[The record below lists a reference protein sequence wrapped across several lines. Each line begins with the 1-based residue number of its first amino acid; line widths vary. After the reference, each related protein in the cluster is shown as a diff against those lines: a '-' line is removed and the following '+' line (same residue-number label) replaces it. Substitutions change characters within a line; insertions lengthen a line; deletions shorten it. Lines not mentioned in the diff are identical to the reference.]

1 MNIPKLKK
9 IKTKKNY
16 HGIPLEDDY
25 SWVDQPNILEVLKDP
40 KKLDPE
46 VKDYIESNNKFTENY
61 FKDVKNLQKDLF
73 NEIKGKIKLDDTGL
87 KYKDKRYFYW
97 SKTEAKGNYG
107 KRMRQL
113 IDGSKPEEIF
123 FDGDVEKKKS
133 GSEYFGVGVVS
144 TSYCDNF
151 IAYSLDLKGSEY
163 YTIYLRDLRTG
174 KNERDLIENTSG
186 SITWSLDSK
195 SFFYSKLD
203 EYHRPRQIF
212 KHVIG
217 TSSDQDQLIFE
228 EKDETFTCGIG
239 ITSDEKYFIIGTS
252 DHITTEEYFFPTDA
266 KEIKPMLFQKRKKDV
281 RYSIDSWQGYFY
293 VHTNEEA
300 RDYKVLRCK
309 TDQINKLEVF
319 IPSKKETVIG
329 GLEFLDNY
337 ILRSEK
343 SDAIPKL
350 YVRNIKTNKEE
361 EIKVSDEAIGVP
373 GVSLMQRDTNT
384 TMIRVGWE
392 SMATPGRVY
401 EYDIISKEK
410 KLVKETEIPSGHDPN
425 KYIVER
431 IKAESHDGQMI
442 PISLVRLK
450 TAKQDGSSKILL
462 YAYGAYKHSISPSF
476 SASRFCLV
484 DRGITF
490 AIAHVRGGGDLGDK
504 HHEKG
509 KKKFKKNTFLDYIA
523 CANHLIEQRYTHK
536 GGICFYGGSAGG
548 LTGGAV
554 ANMKPDLF
562 FGMLLLVPFVDT
574 MTTMLNEKLPL
585 TPGEWEMWGNPIKS
599 KEYFEYILS
608 YSPYNNLDRKDYP
621 PMLIT
626 TSLFDN
632 RVLYSEPVKY
642 IAKLRDKKSDNNIQL
657 LKCKM
662 EAAGH
667 GGMSGRDNA
676 ITELAEEYSFILKS
690 AKILNNNLKK

>member
-1 MNIPKLKK
+1 MNIPKLRKN
-9 IKTKKNY
+9 KTKKNY
-16 HGIPLEDDY
+16 HGITLEDDY

-40 KKLDPE
+40 KKLDTE
-46 VKDYIESNNKFTENY
+46 VKDYIEANNEITENY
-61 FKDVKNLQKDLF
+61 FKDVKDFQKHLF

-87 KYKDKRYFYW
+87 KYKDKKYYYW
-97 SKTEAKGNYG
+97 TKTEAKGNYG

-123 FDGDVEKKKS
+123 FDGDLEKKKS
-133 GSEYFGVGVVS
+133 GSEYFGVGTVS

-174 KNERDLIENTSG
+174 KNEKDVIENTSG
-186 SITWSLDSK
+186 SVTWSLDNK

-203 EYHRPRQIF
+203 KYHRPRQIF

-217 TSSDQDQLIFE
+217 TSSNQDQLIFE

-266 KEIKPMLFQKRKKDV
+266 KEINLTLFQKRKNDV
-281 RYSIDSWQGYFY
+281 RYSIDSWQGFFY

-309 TDQINKLEVF
+309 NDQINKLEVF
-319 IPSKKETVIG
+319 LPPKEETVIG
-329 GLEFLDNY
+329 GLEFLDDY

-343 SDAIPKL
+343 SDAITKL
-350 YVRNIKTNKEE
+350 YVRDIKTNKEE

-373 GVSLMQRDTNT
+373 GISLMQRDTNT

-401 EYDIISKEK
+401 EYDIVSKKK
-410 KLVKETEIPSGHDPN
+410 KLVKEIEIPSGHDAN

-450 TAKQDGSSKILL
+450 TAKQDGNSKILL

-476 SASRFCLV
+476 SASRFCLI

-490 AIAHVRGGGDLGDK
+490 AIAHVRGGGELGDK

-523 CANHLIEQRYTHK
+523 CANHLIEQRYTYK

-554 ANMKPDLF
+554 ANMAPDLF

-608 YSPYNNLDRKDYP
+608 YAPYNNLDKKDSP

-690 AKILNNNLKK
+690 ANILK

>member
-1 MNIPKLKK
+1 MNIPKLRKN
-9 IKTKKNY
+9 KTKKNY
-16 HGIPLEDDY
+16 HGITLEDDY

-40 KKLDPE
+40 KKLDTE
-46 VKDYIESNNKFTENY
+46 VKDYIEANNEITENY
-61 FKDVKNLQKDLF
+61 FKDVKDFQKHLF

-87 KYKDKRYFYW
+87 KYKDKKYYYW
-97 SKTEAKGNYG
+97 TKTEAKGNYG

-123 FDGDVEKKKS
+123 FDGDLEKKKS
-133 GSEYFGVGVVS
+133 GSEYFGVGTVS

-174 KNERDLIENTSG
+174 KNEKDIIENTSG
-186 SITWSLDSK
+186 SVTWSLDNK

-203 EYHRPRQIF
+203 KYHRPRQIF

-217 TSSDQDQLIFE
+217 TSSNQDQLIFE

-266 KEIKPMLFQKRKKDV
+266 KEINLTLFQKRKNDV
-281 RYSIDSWQGYFY
+281 RYSIDSWQGFFY

-309 TDQINKLEVF
+309 NDQINKLEVF
-319 IPSKKETVIG
+319 LPPKEETVIG
-329 GLEFLDNY
+329 GLEFLDDY

-343 SDAIPKL
+343 SDAITKL
-350 YVRNIKTNKEE
+350 YVRDIKTNKEE

-373 GVSLMQRDTNT
+373 GISLMQRDTNT

-401 EYDIISKEK
+401 EYDIVSKEK
-410 KLVKETEIPSGHDPN
+410 KLVKEIEIPSGHDAN

-450 TAKQDGSSKILL
+450 TAKQDGNSKILL

-476 SASRFCLV
+476 SASRFCLI

-523 CANHLIEQRYTHK
+523 CANHLIEQRYTYK

-554 ANMKPDLF
+554 ANMAPDLF

-599 KEYFEYILS
+599 KDYFEYILS
-608 YSPYNNLDRKDYP
+608 YSPYNNIKKKDYP

-642 IAKLRDKKSDNNIQL
+642 IAKLRDLKTDNNNQL

-690 AKILNNNLKK
+690 AKILK

>member
-1 MNIPKLKK
+1 MSIPELKK
-9 IKTKKNY
+9 IKSEKKY
-16 HGIPLEDDY
+16 HNTTLIDNY
-25 SWVDQPNILEVLKDP
+25 SWVDQPDILEVLKNP
-40 KKLDPE
+40 NKLHPE
-46 VKDYIESNNKFTENY
+46 VKKYIEENNLLTEEY
-61 FKDVKNLQKDLF
+61 FSDVKDLQKKLF
-73 NEIKGKIKLDDTGL
+73 DEIKSKIKLDDTSL
-87 KYKDKRYFYW
+87 KFKDKKYYYW
-97 SKTEAKGNYG
+97 SKTEAKGNYV
-107 KRMRQL
+107 KRLRQI
-113 IDGSKPEEIF
+113 IDKSKPEEIY
-123 FDGDVEKKKS
+123 FDGDLEKKKS
-133 GSEYFGVGVVS
+133 GSEYFGLGSVS
-144 TSYCDNF
+144 VSHNDDCM
-151 IAYSLDLKGSEY
+151 AYSLDLKGSEY
-163 YTIYLRDLRTG
+163 YTIYLRDLT
-174 KNERDLIENTSG
+174 NNNNLPDQIENTSG
-186 SITWSLDSK
+186 SIIWALDSK

-203 EYHRPRQIF
+203 KFHRPRKIF
-212 KHVIG
+212 KHFVG
-217 TSSDQDQLIFE
+217 KPLESDELIFE
-228 EKDETFTCGIG
+228 EADETFTCGISL
-239 ITSDEKYFIIGTS
+239 TSDEKYFVISTS
-252 DHITTEEYFFPTDA
+252 DHITTEEYFFESTDSEMSP
-266 KEIKPMLFQKRKKDV
+266 KLFKKRQKDV
-281 RYSIDSWQGYFY
+281 RYSLDSWGEYFY
-293 VHTNEEA
+293 IHTNENA
-300 RDYKVLRCK
+300 RDYKILRCK
-309 TDQINKLEVF
+309 KNNIENLEEF

-329 GLEFLDNY
+329 GLDFLDDY
-337 ILRSEK
+337 IIRAEK

-350 YVRNIKTNKEE
+350 FVRNIKTNQEE
-361 EIKVSDEAIGVP
+361 EIKISDEPIGVP
-373 GVSLMQRDTNT
+373 GASLMQKDTNT
-384 TMIRVGWE
+384 SKIRISWE
-392 SMATPGRVY
+392 SMATPGKIY
-401 EYDIISKEK
+401 EYNIKTKEK
-410 KLVKETEIPSGHDPN
+410 KLVKEVEIPSGHDPG
-425 KYIVER
+425 KYVVER
-431 IKAESHDGQMI
+431 IKAKSHDGQMI

-450 TAKQDGSSKILL
+450 TAKQDGKSKILL

-476 SASRFCLV
+476 SASRFCLI

-490 AIAHVRGGGDLGDK
+490 AIAHVRGGGDLGDR

-523 CANHLIEQRYTHK
+523 CAKHLIEQRYTYK

-554 ANMKPDLF
+554 ANMAPDLF

-608 YSPYNNLDRKDYP
+608 YAPYNNINKKDYP

-642 IAKLRDKKSDNNIQL
+642 IAKLRETKTDNNPQL

-690 AKILNNNLKK
+690 AKILK

>member
-25 SWVDQPNILEVLKDP
+25 SWVDQSNILEVLKDP
-40 KKLDPE
+40 KKLNTE
-46 VKDYIESNNKFTENY
+46 VKNYIEENNKITEKYFT
-61 FKDVKNLQKDLF
+61 DVKELQKNLF

-87 KYKDKRYFYW
+87 KYKDKRYYYW
-97 SKTEAKGNYG
+97 SKTEAKSNYG

-113 IDGSKPEEIF
+113 IDGSKPEEVF
-123 FDGDVEKKKS
+123 FDGDLEKKKS
-133 GSEYFGVGVVS
+133 GSEYFGVGAVNA
-144 TSYCDNF
+144 SYCDNF
-151 IAYSLDLKGSEY
+151 LAYSLDLKGSEY

-174 KNERDLIENTSG
+174 KNEKDIIENTSG

-203 EYHRPRQIF
+203 KYHRPRQIF
-212 KHVIG
+212 KHIIG
-217 TSSDQDQLIFE
+217 TPVEQDELIFNE
-228 EKDETFTCGIG
+228 SDETFTVGIG
-239 ITSDEKYFIIGTS
+239 ITSDEKYFIVGTS
-252 DHITTEEYFFPTDA
+252 DHITTEEYYFPADSQ
-266 KEIKPMLFQKRKKDV
+266 KIKPILFQKRKNDV

-293 VHTNEEA
+293 IHTNEQA

-309 TDQINKLEVF
+309 TDDINKLEVF
-319 IPSKKETVIG
+319 IPAKKETVIG
-329 GLEFLDNY
+329 GFEFLNDY
-337 ILRSEK
+337 IVRSEK
-343 SDAIPKL
+343 SDAVPKL

-361 EIKVSDEAIGVP
+361 EIKISDEAIGVP

-384 TMIRVGWE
+384 SLIRIGWE

-401 EYDIISKEK
+401 EYDITTKQK
-410 KLVKETEIPSGHDPN
+410 KLVKETEIPSGHNPN
-425 KYIVER
+425 NYVVER
-431 IKAESHDGQMI
+431 VKAKSHDGRMI

-450 TAKQDGSSKILL
+450 NSKQDGKSKVLL
-462 YAYGAYKHSISPSF
+462 YAYGAYKHSVSPSF

-490 AIAHVRGGGDLGDK
+490 AIAHVRGGGDLGDRW
-504 HHEKG
+504 HTEG
-509 KKKFKKNTFLDYIA
+509 KKKFKKNTFLDYVA
-523 CANHLIEQRYTHK
+523 CANHLIDQRYTYK

-554 ANMKPDLF
+554 ANLAPDLF

-608 YSPYNNLDRKDYP
+608 YSPYNNIVKKDYP

-642 IAKLRDKKSDNNIQL
+642 IAKLREIKSDDNIQL

-676 ITELAEEYSFILKS
+676 IRELAEEYSFILKS
-690 AKILNNNLKK
+690 AKIFK

>member
-1 MNIPKLKK
+1 MNIPKLRKN
-9 IKTKKNY
+9 KTKKNY
-16 HGIPLEDDY
+16 HGITLEDDY

-40 KKLDPE
+40 KKLDTE
-46 VKDYIESNNKFTENY
+46 VKDYIEANNEITENY
-61 FKDVKNLQKDLF
+61 FKDVKDFQKHLF

-87 KYKDKRYFYW
+87 KYKDKKYYYW
-97 SKTEAKGNYG
+97 TKTEAKGNYG

-123 FDGDVEKKKS
+123 FDGDLEKKKS
-133 GSEYFGVGVVS
+133 GSEYFGVGTVS

-174 KNERDLIENTSG
+174 KNEKDIIENTSG
-186 SITWSLDSK
+186 SVTWSLDNK

-203 EYHRPRQIF
+203 KYHRSRQIF

-217 TSSDQDQLIFE
+217 TSSNQDQLIFE

-266 KEIKPMLFQKRKKDV
+266 KEINLTLFRKRKNDV
-281 RYSIDSWQGYFY
+281 RYSIDSWQGFFY

-309 TDQINKLEVF
+309 NDQINKLEVF
-319 IPSKKETVIG
+319 LPPKEETVIG
-329 GLEFLDNY
+329 GLEFLDDY

-343 SDAIPKL
+343 SDAISKL
-350 YVRNIKTNKEE
+350 YVRDIKTNKEE

-373 GVSLMQRDTNT
+373 GISLMQRDTNT

-401 EYDIISKEK
+401 EYDIVSKKK
-410 KLVKETEIPSGHDPN
+410 KLVKEIEIPSGHDAN

-450 TAKQDGSSKILL
+450 TAKQDGNSKILL

-476 SASRFCLV
+476 SASRFCLI

-554 ANMKPDLF
+554 VNMAPDLF

-608 YSPYNNLDRKDYP
+608 YSPYNNLDKKDYP

-690 AKILNNNLKK
+690 ANILK